1 MEMLTLL
8 NSLPKS
14 QQRSYAGVH
23 SKSSSAKRI
32 KTQKETFLRTAALP
46 VHLFII
52 QKLEEP
58 SHHCPVVNAH
68 PAGLRL
74 PSEQSWREVSE
85 SPLGL

>member
-1 MEMLTLL
+1 MEMLILL
-8 NSLPKS
+8 SPLPKS
-14 QQRSYAGVH
+14 QQRRYACIH

-32 KTQKETFLRTAALP
+32 KAQKETFARTAALP
-46 VHLFII
+46 V

-58 SHHCPVVNAH
+58 SHHGPVVNAH

-74 PSEQSWREVSE
+74 SSEQSWREVSE